1 MKKSA
6 IVFILIIGVISCIGQ
21 NLYDLKNSKSF
32 ASYLSRTKQYSLA
45 AQEYER
51 IVFLDP
57 GDSSAR
63 LSLIQS
69 YRMSGQYSFGLKR
82 FNALHPGGISDLSND
97 FTNEYVK
104 LLFHN
109 KSYDI
114 ASDVINISDKIIP
127 EKKSKYQMGLFILNN
142 QWNEAYEYS
151 INKPELKGLK
161 WNSLKSLAAEH
172 QDLKYKSPF
181 LAASFS
187 TIIPG
192 SGKVYTGDWKDGLFA
207 LLFTGTSIW
216 QSYRGFNKNGTKS
229 AYGWI
234 FGAIAIGYYG
244 GNVYGSWKAAKFYN
258 SNIDHE
264 LFHKAEYIIFSDF

>member
-1 MKKSA
+1 MKKSV
-6 IVFILIIGVISCIGQ
+6 IVFILILGVISCTGQ

-57 GDSSAR
+57 NDASAR

-69 YRMSGQYSFGLKR
+69 YRLSEQYPFALKR
-82 FNALHPGGISDLSND
+82 LNELHPKGISSLTET
-97 FTNEYVK
+97 FTDEYIK
-104 LLFHN
+104 LLFYN
-109 KSYDI
+109 KNFDI
-114 ASDVINISDKIIP
+114 ASDVINISDKILP
-127 EKKSKYQMGLFILNN
+127 EKKSRYQMGLFILNN
-142 QWNEAYEYS
+142 QWDEAYEYS
-151 INKPELKGLK
+151 INKTEIKDNK
-161 WNSLKSLAAEH
+161 WNSLKSIATEH
-172 QDLKYKSPF
+172 QSLKYKSPF

-192 SGKVYTGDWKDGLFA
+192 SGKIYTSDWKDGLFA

-216 QSYRGFNKNGTKS
+216 QSYRGFHKNGLKS

-244 GNVYGSWKAAKFYN
+244 GNIYGSWKAAKIFN
-258 SNIDHE
+258 SNLDHE
-264 LFHKAEYIIFSDF
+264 LFHKAESIIFSDF